1 MSAWIYRLGAFFA
14 SLPVSNLLIFAL
26 LIWMVF
32 FLILS
37 ANPKNKL
44 NQWCFTAGMIFSVG
58 AFKEYLFYALC
69 PVLIA
74 RGMLSPQISE
84 LIYSLLSAVFYLLSI
99 PSVLMFSFYF
109 HKMKKNTAR
118 FRAFR
123 LSVWVPALYL
133 AFVFPPA
140 QTFRLQSS
148 PLFCLTIACYNWLG
162 GILATCI
169 LVNALRQDRLSS
181 QYHQRRLAVISILLP
196 LWVWM
201 IAAFPYHALGIE
213 HLDKLW
219 QINVPVIFFI
229 LAFCLYHAF
238 REGIWGIRLR
248 REIYDWSGDGNRLLQ
263 LNSQYLAHALKS
275 DLNKIEWCASTIGSD
290 SPESHESEI
299 IKSSVAHLRQL
310 IERTR
315 TYTEQIVLMPELC
328 DVSSLFEKI
337 IQSAAPPAG
346 CTLSVAQCDAEPLYC
361 DPTHLREVLENLIGN
376 AFDAV
381 DSSGRIWLSYRVV
394 PHQHKAVLS
403 VSDNGCGMSA
413 DEKKHIFEP
422 YHTTKGNGQNFGLGL
437 YYCYNVMNSHN
448 GSIQVESL
456 PGKGSTF
463 FLLFPMQK
471 SARAPHAAEKACDF
485 LCHSR

>member
-1 MSAWIYRLGAFFA
+1 
-14 SLPVSNLLIFAL
+14 
-26 LIWMVF
+26 
-32 FLILS
+32 
-37 ANPKNKL
+37 
-44 NQWCFTAGMIFSVG
+44 
-58 AFKEYLFYALC
+58 
-69 PVLIA
+69 
-74 RGMLSPQISE
+74 
-84 LIYSLLSAVFYLLSI
+84 
-99 PSVLMFSFYF
+99 
-109 HKMKKNTAR
+109 
-118 FRAFR
+118 
-123 LSVWVPALYL
+123 
-133 AFVFPPA
+133 
-140 QTFRLQSS
+140 
-148 PLFCLTIACYNWLG
+148 
-162 GILATCI
+162 
-169 LVNALRQDRLSS
+169 
-181 QYHQRRLAVISILLP
+181 
-196 LWVWM
+196 M

-219 QINVPVIFFI
+219 QINVPVVFFI

-381 DSSGRIWLSYRVV
+381 GSSGRIWLSYRVV

-422 YHTTKGNGQNFGLGL
+422 YHTTKGSGQNFGLGL

-463 FLLFPMQK
+463 SLLFPMQK
-471 SARAPHAAEKACDF
+471 SVRAPHAAEKACDF

>member
-118 FRAFR
+118 FRTFR
-123 LSVWVPALYL
+123 LSVWIPALYL

-140 QTFRLQSS
+140 QTFQLQSS

-219 QINVPVIFFI
+219 QINVPVVFFI
-229 LAFCLYHAF
+229 LAFCLY
-238 REGIWGIRLR
+238 
-248 REIYDWSGDGNRLLQ
+248 Q

-381 DSSGRIWLSYRVV
+381 GSSGRIWLSYRVV
-394 PHQHKAVLS
+394 PRQHKAVLS

-422 YHTTKGNGQNFGLGL
+422 YHTTKGSGQNFGLGL

-463 FLLFPMQK
+463 SLLFPMQK
-471 SARAPHAAEKACDF
+471 SVRAPHAAEKACDF